1 MNNSLSDNFQR
12 ALRFTLKSGNIC
24 HILLIAAIFCIS
36 DAVSITH
43 LLTYRSSSGMA
54 MLLQLAAALLMTYK
68 LLDNA
73 ARLRLGLDGEP
84 VPLAP
89 TSVIGAELPWGMI
102 ALGFVLGVL
111 AGIIGAYLQIF
122 RPELIYVLLILLFVT
137 IFALNPVVTLAVLK
151 AESSVAAFSPRQ
163 WRDAI
168 NDMGVSRYFALLGI
182 TGAMLAVI
190 FLVIYVGI
198 TPEIENKL
206 ESALF
211 VQAYGGSETFSLPA
225 FMYFYYFLANTLL
238 VAIAFFNQ
246 HCYACAYPRK
256 DNKDP
261 HILYG

>member
-43 LLTYRSSSGMA
+43 LLTYRRSSGMT
-54 MLLQLAAALLMTYK
+54 MLLQLAPALLMAYK

-84 VPLAP
+84 VPLTP

-182 TGAMLAVI
+182 TGAMLAVV
-190 FLVIYVGI
+190 FLIIYIGI
-198 TPEIENKL
+198 DPAIEEKL
-206 ESALF
+206 GSAMF
-211 VQAYGGSETFSLPA
+211 IQAYDGGETFSLPA
-225 FMYFYYFLANTLL
+225 FMYFYYFLVNAMI
-238 VAIAFFNQ
+238 VAITFLNQ
-246 HCYACAYPRK
+246 HFYASSWPRQ

-261 HILYG
+261 NVLYG

>member
-12 ALRFTLKSGNIC
+12 ALRFTLKSCNIC

-43 LLTYRSSSGMA
+43 LLTYRRSSGMA

-102 ALGFVLGVL
+102 ALGFVIGVL
-111 AGIIGAYLQIF
+111 AGVIGAYLQIY
-122 RPELIYVLLILLFVT
+122 RPELIYVLLILLFGT
-137 IFALNPVVTLAVLK
+137 IFALNPVVSLAVLK

-168 NDMGVSRYFALLGI
+168 NDMGVRRYFALLGI
-182 TGAMLAVI
+182 TGAMLAVT
-190 FLVIYVGI
+190 FLLIYVGI
-198 TPEIENKL
+198 DPAINTKL

-211 VQAYGGSETFSLPA
+211 VQAYGGSETFSLPV

-246 HCYACAYPRK
+246 HCYACAYPHK

-261 HILYG
+261 NVLYG

>member
-43 LLTYRSSSGMA
+43 LLTYRRSSGMT
-54 MLLQLAAALLMTYK
+54 MLLQLAPALLMTYK

-111 AGIIGAYLQIF
+111 AGIIGAYLQIY

-137 IFALNPVVTLAVLK
+137 IFALNPLVTLAVLK
-151 AESSVAAFSPRQ
+151 AESSVAAFSSRQ

-168 NDMGVSRYFALLGI
+168 NDIGVSRYFALLGI
-182 TGAMLAVI
+182 TGAMLAVT
-190 FLVIYVGI
+190 FLLIYVGI
-198 TPEIENKL
+198 DPAINAKL

-211 VQAYGGSETFSLPA
+211 VQAYGGNDTFSPPV
-225 FMYFYYFLANTLL
+225 FMYFYYFLVNAMI
-238 VAIAFFNQ
+238 VAITFFNQ
-246 HCYACAYPRK
+246 HCYACAYPHK

-261 HILYG
+261 NVLYG